1 MAIKNYMTIEDLTLY
16 KSLYDNQV
24 ADAIDTAAS
33 QSLHTVAIDGHT
45 LKFYREKEPVG
56 SATPAYSITLPET
69 DISNLIEKIAN
80 ASGGKIA
87 ATKSDGTIEESAIAI
102 SNVGLKSEI
111 SALENSLSDVATSG
125 AAIDVEIADTGGYFT
140 SDNVEGAL
148 AELASAA
155 SGGAASKT
163 VWFRDDSSGQ
173 SEYAKV
179 YRIYQGANAPEASTS
194 PATLLGTIN
203 IPKDEVLQ
211 DADIVAIT
219 YSNGHLYDGSIDV
232 TELIKG
238 TGGTATVDDAGKYM
252 KFIMQNVS
260 DPLYANLSE
269 FIDVY
274 TGGTNSEAT
283 VSISNSNEITVGIN
297 EINGSKITNTSI
309 TKTKLASGVQ
319 TSLDLADSAVQSV
332 TEGSANGSI
341 SVDGTSVAVH
351 GLGTAAYTSSTAY
364 ATAAQGAKA
373 DTALQ
378 PSDVDRIG
386 ETAIRNLFN

>member
-155 SGGAASKT
+155 SGGVASKT
-163 VWFRDDSSGQ
+163 VYLRDESSGQ
-173 SEYAKV
+173 SSYAKV
-179 YRIYQGANAPEASTS
+179 YKLYQGENPPDAQTH
-194 PATLLGTIN
+194 PATLIGTIN
-203 IPKDEVLQ
+203 IPLDKVVRDGHIVTVTNGVDSDGDTVPTGTADGTYIKLTFQNVPTPAYINVQ
-211 DADIVAIT
+211 DLVDV
-219 YSNGHLYDGSIDV
+219 YS
-232 TELIKG
+232 
-238 TGGTATVDDAGKYM
+238 GGTTT
-252 KFIMQNVS
+252 
-260 DPLYANLSE
+260 E
-269 FIDVY
+269 
-274 TGGTNSEAT
+274 TT
-283 VSISNSNEITVGIN
+283 VSISAQNEITVSIN
-297 EINGSKITNTSI
+297 EISGSKLTTGSVV
-309 TKTKLASGVQ
+309 KGKLDSGVQ
-319 TSLDLADSAVQSV
+319 SSLNLADSAVQSV
-332 TEGSANGSI
+332 IEGSTNGTV
-341 SVDGTSVAVH
+341 SVDGTDVAVH
-351 GLGTAAYTSSTAY
+351 GLGSAAYTASTAY
-364 ATAAQGAKA
+364 ATAAQGTKA

>member
-56 SATPAYSITLPET
+56 SVTPAYSITLPET
-69 DISNLIEKIAN
+69 DISNLIEKITN
-80 ASGGKIA
+80 AQGGRIA
-87 ATKSDGTIEESAIAI
+87 STKADGTIEESNIQI
-102 SNVGLKSEI
+102 
-111 SALENSLSDVATSG
+111 SDVALDSELSAVAKSG
-125 AAIDVEIADTGGYFT
+125 DASDVNYNNSNSGLMSDDIQGAID
-140 SDNVEGAL
+140 
-148 AELASAA
+148 ELANA
-155 SGGAASKT
+155 SQGGAASKT

-219 YSNGHLYDGSIDV
+219 YSNGHLYDGSTDV

-238 TGGTATVDDAGKYM
+238 TGGTATADDAGEYM

-274 TGGTNSEAT
+274 TGGTNTEAT
-283 VSISNSNEITVGIN
+283 VNISAQNQITVSIN
-297 EINGSKITNTSI
+297 EISGSKLTQGSVA
-309 TKTKLASGVQ
+309 KGKLDSGVQ
-319 TSLDLADSAVQSV
+319 SSLGLADSAVQSV

-341 SVDGTSVAVH
+341 SVDGTTVAVH

>member
-111 SALENSLSDVATSG
+111 SELENSLADVATSG
-125 AAIDVEIADTGGYFT
+125 VAEDVAITDTGGYFT

-155 SGGAASKT
+155 SGGVASKT
-163 VWFRDDSSGQ
+163 VYLRDESSGQ
-173 SEYAKV
+173 SSYAKV
-179 YRIYQGANAPEASTS
+179 YKLYQGENPPDAQTH
-194 PATLLGTIN
+194 PATLIGTIN
-203 IPKDEVLQ
+203 IPLDKVVRDGHIVTVTNGVDSDGDTVPTGTADGTYIKLTFQNVPTPAYINVQ
-211 DADIVAIT
+211 DLVDV
-219 YSNGHLYDGSIDV
+219 YS
-232 TELIKG
+232 
-238 TGGTATVDDAGKYM
+238 GGTTT
-252 KFIMQNVS
+252 
-260 DPLYANLSE
+260 E
-269 FIDVY
+269 
-274 TGGTNSEAT
+274 TT
-283 VSISNSNEITVGIN
+283 VSISAQNEITVSIN
-297 EINGSKITNTSI
+297 EISGSKLTTGSVV
-309 TKTKLASGVQ
+309 KGKLDSGVQ
-319 TSLDLADSAVQSV
+319 SSLNLADSAVQSV
-332 TEGSANGSI
+332 IEGSTNGTV
-341 SVDGTSVAVH
+341 SVDGTDVAVH
-351 GLGTAAYTSSTAY
+351 GLGSAAYTASTAY
-364 ATAAQGAKA
+364 ATAAQGTKA

>member
-24 ADAIDTAAS
+24 ADAIDTATS

-87 ATKSDGTIEESAIAI
+87 TTKSDGTIEESGIAI

-125 AAIDVEIADTGGYFT
+125 AAEDVEIADTGGYFT

-155 SGGAASKT
+155 SGGVASKT
-163 VWFRDDSSGQ
+163 VYLRDESSGQ
-173 SEYAKV
+173 SSYAKV
-179 YRIYQGANAPEASTS
+179 YKLYQGENPPEGQTH
-194 PATLLGTIN
+194 PATLIGTIN
-203 IPKDEVLQ
+203 IPLDKVVRDGHIVTVTNGVDSDGDTVPTGTVDGTYIKLTFQNVPTPAYINVQ
-211 DADIVAIT
+211 DLVDV
-219 YSNGHLYDGSIDV
+219 YS
-232 TELIKG
+232 
-238 TGGTATVDDAGKYM
+238 GGTTA
-252 KFIMQNVS
+252 
-260 DPLYANLSE
+260 
-269 FIDVY
+269 
-274 TGGTNSEAT
+274 EAT
-283 VSISNSNEITVGIN
+283 VNISAQNQITVSIN
-297 EINGSKITNTSI
+297 EISGSKLTQGSVA
-309 TKTKLASGVQ
+309 KGKLDSGVQ
-319 TSLDLADSAVQSV
+319 SSLGLADSAVQSV
-332 TEGSANGSI
+332 VEGSANGTI
-341 SVDGTSVAVH
+341 SVDGTSVSVH

>member
-155 SGGAASKT
+155 SGGVASKT
-163 VWFRDDSSGQ
+163 VYLRDESSGQ
-173 SEYAKV
+173 SSYAKV
-179 YRIYQGANAPEASTS
+179 YKLYQGENPPESQTH
-194 PATLLGTIN
+194 PATLIGTIN
-203 IPKDEVLQ
+203 IPLDKVVRDGHIVTVTNGVDSDGDTVPTGTVDGTYVKLTFQNVPTPAYINVQ
-211 DADIVAIT
+211 DLVDV
-219 YSNGHLYDGSIDV
+219 YS
-232 TELIKG
+232 
-238 TGGTATVDDAGKYM
+238 GGTTA
-252 KFIMQNVS
+252 
-260 DPLYANLSE
+260 
-269 FIDVY
+269 
-274 TGGTNSEAT
+274 EAT
-283 VSISNSNEITVGIN
+283 VNISAQNQITVSIN
-297 EINGSKITNTSI
+297 EISGSKLTQGSVA
-309 TKTKLASGVQ
+309 KGKLDSGVQ
-319 TSLDLADSAVQSV
+319 SSLGLADSAVQSV

-341 SVDGTSVAVH
+341 SVDGTTVAVH